1 MFTSIQPQESIDND
15 LHNVASLFKNYLGL
29 EAISYEY
36 ISKKMLSKIIIPI
49 LKKYSLSKTIQKYYS
64 NLIMNLFSTYY
75 SMFIVV

>member
-49 LKKYSLSKTIQKYYS
+49 LKKIFVK
-64 NLIMNLFSTYY
+64 
-75 SMFIVV
+75 